1 MTKEKENAFFLVISQ
16 RVAYF
21 SFHTKIQRC
30 ANHQIID
37 DCRQRVDSN
46 RCQIL
51 LYKLSNDDKLGNMED
66 FSSQKKIFYLYYFF
80 IRVAE

>member
-21 SFHTKIQRC
+21 SVHTKIQRC
-30 ANHQIID
+30 ANDQMIID

-46 RCQIL
+46 RRQIL
-51 LYKLSNDDKLGNMED
+51 S
-66 FSSQKKIFYLYYFF
+66 YFVGRNRDHQ
-80 IRVAE
+80 IIE